1 MQAILSE
8 VKLQVPLHKEKERV
22 KDAFIYT
29 IILILRTVTWLRQNL
44 FLGNNER

>member
-22 KDAFIYT
+22 KDAFIYLYYNFNLKNSYLIET
-29 IILILRTVTWLRQNL
+29 KFIL
-44 FLGNNER
+44 GK

>member
-1 MQAILSE
+1 MQAMLSE
-8 VKLQVPLHKEKERV
+8 VKLQVLLNKEKERV

-29 IILILRTVTWLRQNL
+29 TIFLLITVTWLGQNL